1 MPAQHKTCRRCKK
14 KKLRK
19 DFYKHPTTK
28 DGKMSLCKQC
38 SVKQS
43 LKRQSYWRK
52 KAIHALGGPTCVHC
66 GCTVYSLLQIN
77 HIDGSGNLDRKKNGM
92 VSGKFWRH
100 IALGLRD
107 VSNLEVVC
115 YLCNQRHYVET
126 ILGHQGFDIQYMP
139 RTSKKL
145 KKI

>member
-1 MPAQHKTCRRCKK
+1 M
-14 KKLRK
+14 
-19 DFYKHPTTK
+19 
-28 DGKMSLCKQC
+28 
-38 SVKQS
+38 KQS

-100 IALGLRD
+100 IALGLREMF
-107 VSNLEVVC
+107 L
-115 YLCNQRHYVET
+115 
-126 ILGHQGFDIQYMP
+126 
-139 RTSKKL
+139 TSKSYATCVISDITSKQYWGIRDL
-145 KKI
+145 IYSICLEKKKKKKKFRAVFKFEVEFSQRGCTYRTLEIFRLDL